1 MALSVYLVS
10 EIEDLIN
17 YSGISKGITNIDY
30 FKAQQRTEK
39 QLNFR
44 ALN

>member
-30 FKAQQRTEK
+30 FKAQLRSENK
-39 QLNFR
+39 WILEP
-44 ALN
+44 